1 MGIREYAERLRS
13 ETEAN
18 MFNPQETVC
27 FRCLKNPCECEANA
41 EPPFSASNGS
51 ALVAEVE
58 RLRKRNS
65 ELQRR
70 CQQAE
75 SAVAKFKCEWDK
87 HGGPRGGSFGRALL
101 ACYCADLERKLEA
114 QND

>member
-1 MGIREYAERLRS
+1 MVLIKVLNMRLRLT
-13 ETEAN
+13 TEMTDGATN
-18 MFNPQETVC
+18 DTATG
-27 FRCLKNPCECEANA
+27 RDGSA
-41 EPPFSASNGS
+41 PFGPANGS
-51 ALVAEVE
+51 ALVAEIE

-75 SAVAKFKCEWDK
+75 AAVIKFKREWDK

-101 ACYCADLERKLEA
+101 ACYCEDLERKLEA
-114 QND
+114 QNH